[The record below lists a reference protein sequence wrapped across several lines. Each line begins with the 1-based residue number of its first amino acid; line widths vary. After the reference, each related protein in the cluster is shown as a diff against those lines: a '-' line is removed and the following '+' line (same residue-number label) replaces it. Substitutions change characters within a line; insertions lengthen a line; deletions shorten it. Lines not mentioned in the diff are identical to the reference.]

1 MVLSTRLFGSILLM
15 TTLALLGGCDTT
27 QHWAYDKGTAF
38 EKWRAGLD
46 DHRVET
52 KDGLNWHVLTSH
64 GDRDAP
70 VVVLIHG
77 FGADARN
84 WIRFANQLEGD
95 YYLVI
100 PDLPGHGETTPRTA
114 EMDYDISTQAERLF
128 TLLDTLDVDR
138 AHVAG
143 NSMGGAIAIEM
154 ARRQPARLLSL
165 GLVDSAGL
173 TLQTA
178 EFLNAQEQ
186 AGKNPL
192 IPHSAE
198 DFHTTLDW
206 ATERSV
212 GIPDFAVTIMGEE
225 KAANA
230 DVAEKVWQDIN
241 LDPALRLKGRGVLA
255 EIKTPTLILWGS
267 EDRLL
272 SLENV
277 RVFEQE
283 LPNARAVVLEGVGHV
298 PMAEAPEE
306 SADAFRAFW
315 NDVQP

>member
-1 MVLSTRLFGSILLM
+1 MVLRTIFLVATLTLL
-15 TTLALLGGCDTT
+15 AGCDTT
-27 QHWAYDKGTAF
+27 RHWAYDQGMAF

-46 DHRVET
+46 DRHVET
-52 KDGLNWHVLTSH
+52 KDGLNWHVLTSN

-84 WIRFANQLEGD
+84 WIHFANQVEGD

-100 PDLPGHGETTPRTA
+100 PDLPGHGQTTPRTTD
-114 EMDYDISTQAERLF
+114 MDYDISTQAERLF

-138 AHVAG
+138 FHVAG

-154 ARRQPARLLSL
+154 ARRQPDRLLSL

-186 AGKNPL
+186 ADRNPL

-198 DFHTTLDW
+198 EFHTTLDW
-206 ATERSV
+206 ASERSV
-212 GIPDFAVTIMGEE
+212 GIPDFAITLMGEE

-230 DVAEKVWQDIN
+230 DVAEKVWRDIN
-241 LDPALRLKGRGVLA
+241 LDPAMRLKGRGVLPRV
-255 EIKTPTLILWGS
+255 KTPTLILWGR

-272 SLENV
+272 SLDNV

-283 LPNARAVVLEGVGHV
+283 LPDARAVVLDGVGHV

-306 SADAFRAFW
+306 SAEAFRQFW
-315 NDVQP
+315 NNVQP